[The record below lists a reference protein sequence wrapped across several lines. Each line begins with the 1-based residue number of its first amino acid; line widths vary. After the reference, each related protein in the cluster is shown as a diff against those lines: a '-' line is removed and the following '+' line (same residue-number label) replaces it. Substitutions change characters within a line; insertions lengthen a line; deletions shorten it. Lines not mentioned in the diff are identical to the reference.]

1 MVNGRSTCSPQVE
14 PIRGVLDDT
23 ERVARELGV
32 DRQTALLLLLT
43 GKIDQLRQAVI
54 EPQRFILDAKEILV
68 ITVTVVTA
76 GSPEQGPNIRVPQGC
91 STVIRQ
97 RRHSGTTRT
106 GYVAFE
112 RSDTA
117 NPGNR
122 IEFRDND
129 SIALRL
135 ERLDSV
141 WFDADNAA
149 TNFELIVEYGRRR
162 EVD

>member
-1 MVNGRSTCSPQVE
+1 MPPTRRACAPQLQPVHNLLGEVE
-14 PIRGVLDDT
+14 SLMGAL
-23 ERVARELGV
+23 EV
-32 DRQTALLLLLT
+32 DQQTAVLLLLT
-43 GKIDQLRQAVI
+43 DKIDQLRQAVI

-68 ITVTVVTA
+68 IVVTVVTA
-76 GSPEQGPNIRVPQGC
+76 GTAVQGPNIRVPQGG

-97 RRHSGTTRT
+97 RRHTGTTRT

-112 RSDTA
+112 RSDAA

-129 SIALRL
+129 SISLRL
-135 ERLDSV
+135 DRLASV
-141 WFDADNAA
+141 WFDADNGA
-149 TNFELIVEYGRRR
+149 TTFEMIVEYGRRR